1 MRSGPAKTLP
11 ALTKKLVSIL
21 HFARFG
27 SAELFASLHLHGGL
41 FVKTEKKKTA
51 LYLLLNTV
59 ILIALYYAIPTWTH
73 FMYLPH
79 IYILAG
85 AGLGLYYVIY
95 NRGFVGKNATPE
107 SLPDSMS
114 PLEKQKYIEESRE
127 RMQKSKWVLTLL
139 LPIIVTILID
149 MLYIFFISEWFV

>member
-1 MRSGPAKTLP
+1 M
-11 ALTKKLVSIL
+11 
-21 HFARFG
+21 
-27 SAELFASLHLHGGL
+27 
-41 FVKTEKKKTA
+41 KTEKKKTA

-107 SLPDSMS
+107 TLPDSMS